1 MPKIDPFSAVVPS
14 DRTPPPAPSS
24 PTLSDASSDTLVSS
38 SSQDDPG
45 VSTLEAEEKAE
56 ALNKTMITQNSLAL
70 EAQVEQRPLA
80 RKQEELQESAS
91 DEPAPEQPSAPAA
104 ARTEKEAPPKEKHA
118 RKALL
123 RNDDV
128 ELQRVAKVRLAAH
141 VYRLGRDREPRRPN
155 SQLLDEVHKRFF
167 DAYDRRPPDSHHAKN
182 HAHAPGATLRLNR
195 SADIYDATV
204 SPPSRARACPSAI
217 LIGSVPRDQQRI
229 IPRMRMETF
238 KGVHIVFSSVIPL
251 DTRPETTEIWR
262 MARAFGATCHT
273 ELSSKVT
280 HVVAAKVRPRALS
293 IRLSPRGHRG

>member
-1 MPKIDPFSAVVPS
+1 MSARFLPPLSAAPSRFVPPDDFFVGIGDINSAFLPKIDPFSAVVPS

-128 ELQRVAKVRLAAH
+128 EL
-141 VYRLGRDREPRRPN
+141 
-155 SQLLDEVHKRFF
+155 
-167 DAYDRRPPDSHHAKN
+167 
-182 HAHAPGATLRLNR
+182 
-195 SADIYDATV
+195 
-204 SPPSRARACPSAI
+204 
-217 LIGSVPRDQQRI
+217 
-229 IPRMRMETF
+229 
-238 KGVHIVFSSVIPL
+238 PL
-251 DTRPETTEIWR
+251 S
-262 MARAFGATCHT
+262 G
-273 ELSSKVT
+273 
-280 HVVAAKVRPRALS
+280 
-293 IRLSPRGHRG
+293 